1 MLCCESIKE
10 TAGCS
15 PVDATEQGSGLKH
28 FVPNNNFAMESFLRH
43 IPVRINPVFSMGVV
57 LVLAYIPHLFKK
69 ALLTKKLKE
78 AGKQYT
84 TANSRGLSALM
95 IDDSPLG
102 MKIANI
108 QGCHQN
114 GLEAFAYYSAA
125 MLACIVC
132 KVDSVALSGAATL
145 FIVIRCLY
153 TYIYMGPLNGSPRT
167 YLFFTSAFFCL
178 GLFIM
183 AGLKYSHDNK

>member
-1 MLCCESIKE
+1 MLPKIRTTPDRHSTLVPE
-10 TAGCS
+10 
-15 PVDATEQGSGLKH
+15 PKH
-28 FVPNNNFAMESFLRH
+28 SKIRLSLLVTYHKMEAILRQ
-43 IPVRINPVFSMGVV
+43 IPLRINPVFSMGIV

-69 ALLTKKLKE
+69 SLLTKKLKE

-125 MLACIVC
+125 MLACLVC
-132 KVDSVALSGAATL
+132 KVDNVALSGAATI
-145 FIVIRCLY
+145 FILIRCLY
-153 TYIYMGPLNGSPRT
+153 TYVYMGPLNGSPRT
-167 YLFFTSAFFCL
+167 YLFFASSFFCL
-178 GLFIM
+178 GLFFL
-183 AGLKYSHDNK
+183 AGAKYSRDN